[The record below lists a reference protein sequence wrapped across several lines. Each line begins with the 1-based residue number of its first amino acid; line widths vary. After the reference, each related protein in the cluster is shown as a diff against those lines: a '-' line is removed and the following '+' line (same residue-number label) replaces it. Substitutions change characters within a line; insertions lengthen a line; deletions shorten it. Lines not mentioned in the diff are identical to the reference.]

1 MGIPDSLFVIGFLAS
16 ILTLFPIMFYI
27 SNKKSY
33 RQNFHNHRV
42 EIHNHISDVVLCI
55 VYKAK

>member
-1 MGIPDSLFVIGFLAS
+1 MGIPDILFVIGFLAS

-27 SNKKSY
+27 SNKNLC
-33 RQNFHNHRV
+33 RQNFHNHRA
-42 EIHNHISDVVLCI
+42 EIHNHIPGDVFCS

>member
-1 MGIPDSLFVIGFLAS
+1 MGIPDSLFVIGFLGS
-16 ILTLFPIMFYI
+16 ILTLFSIMFYI
-27 SNKKSY
+27 SNKNSY

-42 EIHNHISDVVLCI
+42 NIHNHISDDVFCI